1 VAKKKLGVRKYKKLI
16 KFKKHRCRA
25 DVAKK
30 LGVEEKSL
38 LLSMGMVRRFFFLGL
53 LACSFFFLVREV
65 WGLME
70 RFRQPPNFLAWAHLL
85 SMGVVR

>member
-53 LACSFFFLVREV
+53 LCLFFFFSCPRSLGVD
-65 WGLME
+65 GTL
-70 RFRQPPNFLAWAHLL
+70 PSTPKLL
-85 SMGVVR
+85 SMGAPS